1 MTMWLLE
8 YCSQYEV
15 DQDTSYLIPDSVVQL
30 THEVRGTGVSVV
42 PLPDPDPDP
51 EPAVIEKYYFVKMY
65 RKYVWKM
72 MKNEKDWWQMKHDW
86 MLFTQHQLF

>member
-1 MTMWLLE
+1 M
-8 YCSQYEV
+8 
-15 DQDTSYLIPDSVVQL
+15 

-72 MKNEKDWWQMKHDW
+72 MENEND
-86 MLFTQHQLF
+86 